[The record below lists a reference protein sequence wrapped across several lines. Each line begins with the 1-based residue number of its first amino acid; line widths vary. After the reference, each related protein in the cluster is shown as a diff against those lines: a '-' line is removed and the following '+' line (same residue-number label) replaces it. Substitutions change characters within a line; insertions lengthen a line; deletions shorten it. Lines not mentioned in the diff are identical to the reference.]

1 MAQWHTVGILNNI
14 LSGIKKPSKTLAFAD
29 DQTSLA
35 VRPRPRGGSAN
46 PLYNGAPDDMEFNSE
61 VFSDNWIG
69 SAGYPG
75 IAQKMMSDP
84 YVKATVNMVA
94 NCVINSTWDFE
105 PTTKSDPA
113 AVEIADFCRMNFF
126 ERLDFD
132 KFVKQLVTGYH
143 RDGSALFEF
152 TDNVVPVEASR
163 FPNHMG
169 QGKGVVSTG
178 LHYRPAWSI
187 IKYHQSRKNP
197 LHLAAVTQRVTGSD
211 VEKPGERKIPADR
224 ILRWTYD
231 QEDANFHGRSVLR
244 SAYGPW
250 KMKVALQ
257 VLAMIKA
264 EKCSVPL
271 PTIELPED
279 ATTEDLEICQ
289 KILRDL
295 RANQKGYAIFPN
307 GYKFSYETVSTQS
320 GVDLESL
327 IEMCNKSIATNILA
341 QFQLLG
347 VSSNNGSFALAA
359 TQETQFHQSVESA
372 ARFIASVF
380 NTWQDGH
387 NILDR
392 LVKMNFGPEA
402 HAPKLVFRNLPTK
415 DYVAVLP
422 ILYNLTQPSS
432 GVITPDDALEDYV
445 REVMSLPQRDPAT
458 ARLRVGEEKNE
469 EEEKEESQE
478 QDSQEPSDE
487 E

>member
-1 MAQWHTVGILNNI
+1 MGILNNI
-14 LSGIKKPSKTLAFAD
+14 FNVKRVPKLLAFAD
-29 DQTSLA
+29 DPSSLS
-35 VRPRPRGGSAN
+35 VRPRPKGGSAGS
-46 PLYNGAPDDMEFNSE
+46 LQNGIPDDHEYNSE
-61 VFSDNWIG
+61 TYADNFIG
-69 SAGYPG
+69 SNGFPG
-75 IAQKMMSDP
+75 IGQKMLSDP
-84 YVKATVNMVA
+84 YIKATVNMVA
-94 NCVINSTWDFE
+94 NCIINSTWDFE
-105 PTTKSDPA
+105 ASSKSDPKA
-113 AVEIADFCRMNFF
+113 QEIADYCRMVFF

-132 KFVKQLVTGYH
+132 KFCKQLVTGYH
-143 RDGSALFEF
+143 RDGSAIFEF

-163 FPNHMG
+163 FPHHPG
-169 QGKGVVSTG
+169 EGRGVVATG

-187 IKYHQSRKNP
+187 IKYHQSKKNP
-197 LHLAAVTQRVTGSD
+197 LHLSAITQRITGSD
-211 VEKPGERKIPADR
+211 VEKPGERKVPADR
-224 ILRWTYD
+224 LLRWTYD
-231 QEDANFHGRSVLR
+231 QEDSNFYGRSVLR

-307 GYKFSYETVSTQS
+307 GYKFSYETVSSQS

-347 VSSNNGSFALAA
+347 VSSGSGSYALAS
-359 TQETQFHQSVESA
+359 TQETQFHQSIESA

-387 NILDR
+387 NVIDR

-432 GVITPDDALEDYV
+432 GVITPDDQLEDYV

-458 ARLRVGEEKNE
+458 ARQRVGEEIANE
-469 EEEKEESQE
+469 NEEEKEEEGEE
-478 QDSQEPSDE
+478 QDDE
-487 E
+487 EQATR